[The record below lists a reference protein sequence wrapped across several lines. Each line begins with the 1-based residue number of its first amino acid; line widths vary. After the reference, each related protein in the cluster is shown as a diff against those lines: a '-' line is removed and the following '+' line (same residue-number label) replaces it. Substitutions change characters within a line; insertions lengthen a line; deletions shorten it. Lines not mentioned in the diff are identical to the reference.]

1 MSNTTIVIGNL
12 TRDPELRY
20 TPQGKAVVTVT
31 IADTPRNFDR
41 ASGQWSD
48 GVTDWIKATAWEDLA
63 ENIASTLKK
72 GDKVIALGTYK
83 AEKYE
88 DKTSGEEKSSR
99 KLVLQELS
107 PSLTNQVATV
117 EKKRRN
123 TDSGNSNSYNNNNN
137 ANSAPT
143 SSAPAATNYSDETPF

>member
-1 MSNTTIVIGNL
+1 MSNSTVVIGNL
-12 TRDPELRY
+12 SRDPELRY

-63 ENIASTLKK
+63 EHIAASLKK
-72 GDKVIALGTYK
+72 GDKVIGYGSYK

-107 PSLTNQVATV
+107 PSLTNAVATV

-123 TDSGNSNSYNNNNN
+123 VEGGQANTNTFSNT
-137 ANSAPT
+137 NSA
-143 SSAPAATNYSDETPF
+143 AAKSLADDETPF

>member
-1 MSNTTIVIGNL
+1 MSNTTVVIGNL

-63 ENIASTLKK
+63 ENIAATLKK
-72 GDKVIALGTYK
+72 GDKVVAIGSYK

-88 DKTSGEEKSSR
+88 DKTSHEEKSSR

-107 PSLTNQVATV
+107 PSLTNAVATV

-123 TDSGNSNSYNNNNN
+123 TDGGHAAVTNTANTAVNRSN
-137 ANSAPT
+137 AD
-143 SSAPAATNYSDETPF
+143 DETPF

>member
-1 MSNTTIVIGNL
+1 MSNSTVVIGNL
-12 TRDPELRY
+12 SRDPELRY

-63 ENIASTLKK
+63 EHIAASLKK
-72 GDKVIALGTYK
+72 GDKVIGYGSYK

-107 PSLTNQVATV
+107 PSLTNAVATV

-123 TDSGNSNSYNNNNN
+123 VEGGQANTNTFSNT
-137 ANSAPT
+137 NSAPAK
-143 SSAPAATNYSDETPF
+143 SLADDETPF

>member
-1 MSNTTIVIGNL
+1 MSNSTIVIGNL
-12 TRDPELRY
+12 SRDPELRY

-48 GVTDWIKATAWEDLA
+48 GVTDWVKATAWEDLA
-63 ENIASTLKK
+63 ENIAATLKK
-72 GDKVIALGTYK
+72 GDKVIGYGSYK

-88 DKTSGEEKSSR
+88 DKTSGEERSSR

-107 PSLTNQVATV
+107 PSLTNAVATV

-123 TDSGNSNSYNNNNN
+123 VEGGQVHTN
-137 ANSAPT
+137 ANANTNSAP
-143 SSAPAATNYSDETPF
+143 SKSLGDDETPF